1 MMCKPEQTVLLL
13 NTQYKPVCNAIVK
26 NYDDE
31 TGKYEVA
38 YNYPDI
44 NNTETITVPQER
56 LTVPAE

>member
-1 MMCKPEQTVLLL
+1 L
-13 NTQYKPVCNAIVK
+13 NTENKPVCNAIVK
-26 NYDDE
+26 KYDDE